1 MANKVKPLIKGS
13 EIPDFQTVDDL
24 GEKFSKQNLLG
35 TRYLLYFYPK
45 DNTPGCSN
53 QACGFRDLFQE
64 FKQLNV
70 SILGISGGNQVS
82 HQKFRQKFQLP
93 FPLLIDED
101 FAIAKK
107 FGVFGEKK
115 FMGKTFQGLHRISFL
130 IGKNGTVESVYD
142 KVKSKTHPFEVLE
155 IISKNLEF

>member
-82 HQKFRQKFQLP
+82 HQKFRQKVPTPLP
-93 FPLLIDED
+93 SSYRRRLCHCQKIWCFWR
-101 FAIAKK
+101 KK
-107 FGVFGEKK
+107 
-115 FMGKTFQGLHRISFL
+115 IY
-130 IGKNGTVESVYD
+130 GKNFSRRTPDFILNWQKWNGRECV
-142 KVKSKTHPFEVLE
+142 
-155 IISKNLEF
+155 